1 MGKSVI
7 KIMPMPGWARTL
19 SRASDGLQI
28 AIKVYQRLCE
38 KTTEIKENSVKN
50 KFFTREFVPVA
61 QSSQV
66 MERTWLLRWK
76 MKRQSLK

>member
-28 AIKVYQRLCE
+28 AIKVYQRLCK
-38 KTTEIKENSVKN
+38 KTTRNEGEYHGK
-50 KFFTREFVPVA
+50 
-61 QSSQV
+61 
-66 MERTWLLRWK
+66 
-76 MKRQSLK
+76 